1 MFKYYPDAYRTIE
14 SYINWYNYKKT
25 HSSLGYKS
33 PMEMELELELELE
46 LKRKN
51 NKNVAQKIIPNL
63 LASPRLYYLPI
74 IN

>member
-14 SYINWYNYKKT
+14 SYINWCNYKKI

-33 PMEMELELELELE
+33 PMELELELE